1 MFVRVLRMK
10 LKPDADKGITRAVDK
25 QILPIL
31 KKFTGFAGEFTLVSK
46 DKKEALGVTLW
57 ERRENVVTYDREG
70 SARVL
75 KILADYIEGK
85 PEPQAYDVT
94 HSTVET
100 FPVRKAA

>member
-1 MFVRVLRMK
+1 MFVRILRMN
-10 LKPDADKGITRAVDK
+10 LKPDGDEGITRAVDDK
-25 QILPIL
+25 ILPIL
-31 KKFTGFAGEFTLVSK
+31 KKFAGFVGECTLVAR

-57 ERRENVVTYDREG
+57 EHRENFETYDHEG
-70 SARVL
+70 SANVL

-94 HSTVET
+94 HSTIET